1 MADAVPDPTEG
12 RASMV
17 RRALDAAI
25 PPDLR
30 MLVRVAGVHWELV
43 VGALLVV
50 VSAFGLI
57 ASPWLVG
64 KAVNELQR
72 GSTETLL
79 EVSLAI
85 AGAGLLTAVT
95 IGGGTWLLGRYA
107 VRAGM
112 RIRRLLYDR
121 LLRASLDLYQAQPPA
136 QLVARATADVEPIK
150 FFVSSG
156 VGLTAQSLGT
166 LAFAVAV
173 MFVMDAELAALALGP
188 FVVMLFVQLRYGVA
202 TRAATTVA
210 EQRRG
215 EVAAKTA
222 DNIRGA
228 KLVMSLGRGKEQMAG
243 FDRAVEAL
251 FAGWLRIGKLDA
263 VYGSILSA
271 IPYIALGIVLAVGGR
286 AVIDGQISLGE
297 FVTFYGYAG
306 MLAGAAGQI
315 GYLTYLTASASGSA
329 SRIVELFDHEEDGH
343 GADTSVRV
351 PQGPNLG
358 LRHVSV
364 SRRGAEAA
372 LQGVSLDVSRG
383 ETVALVGVTDA
394 GMQTLLDLVNG
405 LRAPDEGAIELD
417 GRPLDR
423 ADLALLRG
431 LSAPAGQ
438 GELFAMSIAENIA
451 YGRPEASREDVEKAA
466 RLAQAHDVA
475 LRLSDGYDTQV
486 GEEGG
491 QLSGGERQR
500 IGLARA
506 LLVQHPILLLDNV
519 TSALDP
525 QAANEVLD
533 GLAKATTGTTRV
545 MATFR
550 PSALTLA
557 DRIVVLDAGRVIG
570 VGTHAEL
577 LESCPPYRDM
587 VALWKF
593 E

>member
-1 MADAVPDPTEG
+1 MIG
-12 RASMV
+12 
-17 RRALDAAI
+17 RALDAAI

-30 MLVRVAGVHWELV
+30 MLVRVAGVNSQLV
-43 VGALLVV
+43 VGAVLVV

-72 GSTETLL
+72 GSTETLI
-79 EVSLAI
+79 EVSLAV
-85 AGAGLLTAVT
+85 AGAGLLTAAT
-95 IGGGTWLLGRYA
+95 TAGGTWLLGRYA

-112 RIRRLLYDR
+112 RIRELLYAR
-121 LLRASLDLYQAQPPA
+121 LLRASLDLYQDQPPA

-156 VGLTAQSLGT
+156 VALTAQSLGT
-166 LAFAVAV
+166 LAFALAV
-173 MFVMDAELAALALGP
+173 MFVMDAELAVLALCP
-188 FVVMLFVQLRYGVA
+188 FLVALFVQLRFGIA
-202 TRAATTVA
+202 ARAATTVA

-228 KLVMSLGRGKEQMAG
+228 KLVMSLGRGEEQKAG

-251 FAGWLRIGKLDA
+251 FAGWLRLGKLDA
-263 VYGSILSA
+263 VYGSILNV
-271 IPYIALGIVLAVGGR
+271 IPYIALALVLAVGGR

-306 MLAGAAGQI
+306 MLAGVAAQI
-315 GYLTYLTASASGSA
+315 GYLTYLSASASGSA
-329 SRIVELFDHEEDGH
+329 SRIVELFDHEENGRAT
-343 GADTSVRV
+343 GASGRV
-351 PQGPNLG
+351 PEGPNLV
-358 LRHVSV
+358 LRDVSM
-364 SRRGAEAA
+364 SRRGAEAP
-372 LQGVSLDVSRG
+372 LQGVSLEVSSG

-394 GMQTLLDLVNG
+394 GMHTLLDLVNG
-405 LRAPDEGAIELD
+405 LLAPDEGEIELD
-417 GRPLDR
+417 GRRLDR
-423 ADLALLRG
+423 AELPLLRR
-431 LSAPAGQ
+431 LSAPAGH
-438 GELFAMSIAENIA
+438 GELFAMSVAENIA
-451 YGRPEASREDVEKAA
+451 YGRPDASRADVEQAA

-506 LLVQHPILLLDNV
+506 LLVHHQFLLLDNV

-533 GLAKATTGTTRV
+533 GLAKETTGATRL

-550 PSALTLA
+550 PAALTLA
-557 DRIVVLDAGRVIG
+557 DRIVVLDAGRVIE

-587 VALWKF
+587 VALWEF

>member
-1 MADAVPDPTEG
+1 LKT
-12 RASMV
+12 
-17 RRALDAAI
+17 ALDTAI
-25 PPDLR
+25 SPDLR
-30 MLVRVAGVHWELV
+30 RLVRIAGVHWELV
-43 VGALLVV
+43 LGALLVV
-50 VSAFGLI
+50 ISAFGLI

-72 GSTETLL
+72 GSTESLA
-79 EVSLAI
+79 EVSLAV
-85 AGAGLLTAVT
+85 AGAGLLTALGT
-95 IGGGTWLLGRYA
+95 GAGTWLLGRYA

-112 RIRRLLYDR
+112 RIRELLYDR
-121 LLRASLDLYQAQPPA
+121 LLGASLDLYQAQPPA

-150 FFVSSG
+150 FFLSSG
-156 VGLTAQSLGT
+156 VGLLAQSVGT
-166 LAFAVAV
+166 LAFAIAV
-173 MFVMDAELAALALGP
+173 MFLMDVEVAALAVSPLL
-188 FVVMLFVQLRYGVA
+188 VAVFVQLRYGA
-202 TRAATTVA
+202 RTRAATTVA

-228 KLVMSLGRGKEQMAG
+228 KLVMSLGRGQEQKGG

-251 FAGWLRIGKLDA
+251 FAGWLRVGKLDA
-263 VYGSILSA
+263 VYGPVLSA
-271 IPYIALGIVLAVGGR
+271 ISYVSLALVLAVGGR
-286 AVIDGQISLGE
+286 AVIDGRISLGE
-297 FVTFYGYAG
+297 FVTFYGYGG
-306 MLAGAAGQI
+306 MLAGAAAQI

-329 SRIVELFDHEEDGH
+329 SRIVELFDHGEDSH
-343 GADTSVRV
+343 AADDSVRV
-351 PQGPNLG
+351 LEGPD
-358 LRHVSV
+358 LRLREVSV
-364 SRRGAEAA
+364 SRRGAEAP
-372 LQGVSLDVSRG
+372 LESVSLDVPSG

-394 GMQTLLDLVNG
+394 GMQTLLELVNG
-405 LRAPDEGAIELD
+405 LLSPDEGDIELD
-417 GRPLDR
+417 GRRLDR
-423 ADLALLRG
+423 ADLPLLRG

-451 YGRPEASREDVEKAA
+451 YGRPDASRADVEEAA
-466 RLAQAHDVA
+466 RLAHAHEVA

-500 IGLARA
+500 VGLARA
-506 LLVQHPILLLDNV
+506 LLVHRPMLLLDNV

-525 QAANEVLD
+525 QAANVVLD
-533 GLAKATTGTTRV
+533 GLARGTAGATRL

-557 DRIVVLDAGRVIG
+557 DRIVVLDTGRVIG
-570 VGTHAEL
+570 VGTHTEL

-587 VALWKF
+587 VALWEF

>member
-1 MADAVPDPTEG
+1 MKTV
-12 RASMV
+12 
-17 RRALDAAI
+17 LDTAI

-30 MLVRVAGVHWELV
+30 RLVRIAGVHWELV
-43 VGALLVV
+43 LGTLLVV
-50 VSAFGLI
+50 LSAFGLI
-57 ASPWLVG
+57 ASPWLLG

-72 GSTETLL
+72 GSTESLI
-79 EVSLAI
+79 EVSLAV
-85 AGAGLLTAVT
+85 AGAGLLTALT
-95 IGGGTWLLGRYA
+95 TGGGTWLLGRYA
-107 VRAGM
+107 VSAGM
-112 RIRRLLYDR
+112 RIRELLYDR

-150 FFVSSG
+150 FFVSTG
-156 VGLTAQSLGT
+156 VGLVAQSVGT
-166 LAFAVAV
+166 LAFAIAV
-173 MFVMDAELAALALGP
+173 MFFMDAELAALAVSP
-188 FVVMLFVQLRYGVA
+188 FLLAVFVQLRYGA
-202 TRAATTVA
+202 RTRAATTVA

-228 KLVMSLGRGKEQMAG
+228 KLVMSLGRGQEQKAG

-251 FAGWLRIGKLDA
+251 FTGWLKVGKLDA

-271 IPYIALGIVLAVGGR
+271 IPYIALGLVLAFGGR
-286 AVIDGQISLGE
+286 AVLDGRISLGE
-297 FVTFYGYAG
+297 FVTFYGYG
-306 MLAGAAGQI
+306 GILAAAAGQI

-329 SRIVELFDHEEDGH
+329 GRIVELFDHRADG
-343 GADTSVRV
+343 GAADAAV
-351 PQGPNLG
+351 PVPEGANLG
-358 LRHVSV
+358 LREVSV
-364 SRRGAEAA
+364 SRRGAEAP
-372 LQGVSLDVSRG
+372 LQGVSLNVPSG

-394 GMQTLLDLVNG
+394 GMQTLLELVNG
-405 LRAPDEGAIELD
+405 LLVPDEGEVELD
-417 GRPLDR
+417 GRRLDR
-423 ADLALLRG
+423 VDLPLLRG

-438 GELFAMSIAENIA
+438 GGLFAMSIAENIA
-451 YGRPEASREDVEKAA
+451 YGRPDASRADVEKAA
-466 RLAQAHDVA
+466 RLAHAQEVA

-506 LLVQHPILLLDNV
+506 LLVHHPILLLDNV

-533 GLAKATTGTTRV
+533 GLARGTAGATRL

-550 PSALTLA
+550 PAALTLA
-557 DRIVVLDAGRVIG
+557 DRIVVLDAGRVIA
-570 VGTHAEL
+570 VGTHSEL
-577 LESCPPYRDM
+577 LETCPPYRDM
-587 VALWKF
+587 VALWEF